1 MLPMKLPQPRPTRRG
16 FLTAAAATGAAFVI
30 GFDRSGPRVALAAAG
45 AAIHPFDAY
54 VLIGEDDVVTVMSAH
69 MDMGQ
74 GIYSGIA
81 TLVAEELDADWSKMQ
96 VVGAAGNESYYGNLS
111 MGGDFQLTGGSSA
124 TPSSWDRYREAGARA
139 RAMLIGAAAEDWG
152 VPESEITIENGTLS
166 HPSGSQSGFGAFATK
181 AASRRMPSEVR
192 LKEHSSWKLIGN
204 RDLRRLDAGPKSTGR
219 QQFTIDVMLPGM
231 LVATVAHPPR
241 FGGKVRSFDA
251 REAKRVKGVVDV
263 VEIPRGVA
271 VVAENSWAAIKG
283 KRALKIEWDESAA
296 ETRGSQDLLEH
307 YRIALEQGDAVVAR
321 QDGDADKALSRAAT
335 VIDAQFE
342 FPYLAHAALEPM
354 NAVARMQDG
363 VLEVWGGHQMP
374 TLYQQ
379 VAANLAGL
387 PPDKVKLHVM
397 MTGGGFG
404 RRAVPDADVIVE
416 AVATAKAL
424 GWRAPVKVQ
433 WTRED
438 DMAGGRYRPIY
449 VHRISAGLDAEG
461 RPTGWRHRIVGQS
474 IMGGSPFAAMIKN
487 GVDPTSVEGA
497 STLPYAIPD
506 LKVDL
511 VTTDVGVPVLWWRS
525 VGSTH
530 TAYSTEV
537 MIDQLAY
544 AAKADPVAFRR
555 ELLKD
560 HPRHLGVLDLVAE
573 KAGWGTPLPE
583 GKARGVAVHESFNT
597 FVAQIA
603 EIAMKADGSFRV
615 ERVVCA
621 VDCGVPINPDIIEA
635 QMEGG
640 IGFGLGTV
648 LKSALHL
655 EEGRVVETNYDTFEV
670 LRIDGMPKVEVH
682 IVPSRERP
690 TGVGEPGVP
699 PIGPALANAYF
710 AATGRLVTTLPFTST
725 LSM

>member
-1 MLPMKLPQPRPTRRG
+1 V
-16 FLTAAAATGAAFVI
+16 AATGAALVI
-30 GFDRSGPRVALAAAG
+30 GFDRLGPRAALAADAP
-45 AAIHPFDAY
+45 IDPFDAY
-54 VLIGEDDVVTVMSAH
+54 VVVGEDGTVTVLSAH

-74 GIYSGIA
+74 GIYSGVA
-81 TLVAEELDADWSKMQ
+81 TLVAEELDADWSKVR
-96 VVGAAGNESYYGNLS
+96 VVGAAGNERYYGNLA
-111 MGGDFQLTGGSSA
+111 MGGTFQLTGGSSG
-124 TPSSWDRYREAGARA
+124 TTSSWDRYREAGARA
-139 RAMLIGAAAEDWG
+139 RAMLVAAAADEWG
-152 VPESEITIENGTLS
+152 VPASEITVVDGTIG
-166 HPSGSQSGFGAFATK
+166 HPSGRQSGFGAFAAK
-181 AASRRMPSEVR
+181 AARQRIPSEIR
-192 LKEHSSWKLIGN
+192 LKDPSTWKLIGN
-204 RDLRRLDAGPKSTGR
+204 PGLRRLDAAPKSTGR

-241 FGGKVRSFDA
+241 FGGRVRSFDA
-251 REAKRVKGVVDV
+251 RDATKIKGVVDV

-271 VVAENSWAAIKG
+271 VVARSTWAAIKG
-283 KRALKIEWDESAA
+283 KQALQIEWDESGA
-296 ETRGSQDLLEH
+296 ETRGSQELLDH
-307 YRIALEQGDAVVAR
+307 YRAALEQSEAIIAR
-321 QDGDADKALSRAAT
+321 NDGAADQALANAAT
-335 VIDAQFE
+335 IVEAQFE
-342 FPYLAHAALEPM
+342 FPYLAHAALEPL

-379 VAANLAGL
+379 VAADLAGI
-387 PPDKVKLHVM
+387 PPEKVKLHVM

-404 RRAVPDADVIVE
+404 RRATPDAEIIVE
-416 AVATAKAL
+416 AVATAKAIN
-424 GWRAPVKVQ
+424 WRAPVKVQ

-449 VHRISAGLDAEG
+449 VHRISAGLSREG
-461 RPTGWRHRIVGQS
+461 KPMGSRHRIVGQS
-474 IMGGSPFAAMIKN
+474 IMAGSPFAGWIKD

-497 STLPYAIPD
+497 SNLPYAIPD
-506 LKVDL
+506 LRVDL

-555 ELLKD
+555 DLLKD
-560 HPRHLGVLDLVAE
+560 HPRHLGVLDLAAE
-573 KAGWGTPLPE
+573 KADWGSPLPP
-583 GKARGVAVHESFNT
+583 GKARGIAVNESFHT
-597 FVAQIA
+597 YVAQVA
-603 EIAMKADGSFRV
+603 EIAMRPDGTFAV

-621 VDCGVPINPDIIEA
+621 VDCGVPVNPDIIRA

-655 EEGRVVETNYDTFEV
+655 ESGQVIETNYDTFEV

-682 IVPSRERP
+682 IVPSEASP

-699 PIGPALANAYF
+699 PIGPAIANAYF
-710 AATGRLVTTLPFTST
+710 AATGKLVTTLPFST
-725 LSM
+725 TLAM

>member
-1 MLPMKLPQPRPTRRG
+1 MPAAVELKQP
-16 FLTAAAATGAAFVI
+16 
-30 GFDRSGPRVALAAAG
+30 
-45 AAIHPFDAY
+45 
-54 VLIGEDDVVTVMSAH
+54 
-69 MDMGQ
+69 
-74 GIYSGIA
+74 
-81 TLVAEELDADWSKMQ
+81 
-96 VVGAAGNESYYGNLS
+96 
-111 MGGDFQLTGGSSA
+111 
-124 TPSSWDRYREAGARA
+124 
-139 RAMLIGAAAEDWG
+139 
-152 VPESEITIENGTLS
+152 
-166 HPSGSQSGFGAFATK
+166 
-181 AASRRMPSEVR
+181 
-192 LKEHSSWKLIGN
+192 SSWKLIGN
-204 RDLRRLDAGPKSTGR
+204 SALRRLDAAAKSTGR
-219 QQFTIDVMLPGM
+219 QDFTIDVMLPDM
-231 LVATVAHPPR
+231 LVATIAHPPR

-251 REAKRVKGVVDV
+251 SAARAVKGVVEV

-271 VVAENSWAAIKG
+271 VVATNTWAAIKG
-283 KRALKIEWDESAA
+283 RRALRVEWDESGA
-296 ETRGSQDLLEH
+296 ETRGSQELLEH
-307 YRIALEQGDAVVAR
+307 YRTALERSDAVMAR
-321 QDGDADKALSRAAT
+321 NDGDADRALRQAAT
-335 VIDAQFE
+335 IVEAQFE
-342 FPYLAHAALEPM
+342 FPYLAHAALEPL
-354 NAVARMQDG
+354 NAVARLQDG

-374 TLYQQ
+374 TLYRK
-379 VAANLAGL
+379 VAADLAGI
-387 PPDKVKLHVM
+387 PPEKVKLHVM

-404 RRAVPDADVIVE
+404 RRATPDAEIIVE
-416 AVATAKAL
+416 AVATAKAI

-449 VHRISAGLDAEG
+449 VHRITAGLDADG
-461 RPTGWRHRIVGQS
+461 RPMGWRHRIVGQS
-474 IMGGSPFAAMIKN
+474 IIAGTPFEGMMKN

-497 STLPYAIPD
+497 STLPYDIPD

-555 ELLKD
+555 DLLEN

-573 KAGWGTPLPE
+573 KADWGSPLPS
-583 GKARGVAVHESFNT
+583 GKARGVAVHESFHT
-597 FVAQIA
+597 YVAEVA
-603 EIAMKADGSFRV
+603 EIAMRPDGTFAV

-621 VDCGVPINPDIIEA
+621 VDCGVPVNPDIIRA

-640 IGFGLGTV
+640 IGFGLGSV

-655 EEGRVVETNYDTFEV
+655 EGGRVVETNYDTFEV

-682 IVPSRERP
+682 IVPSEESP

-699 PIGPALANAYF
+699 PIGPAVANAYF
-710 AATGRLVTTLPFTST
+710 AATGKLVTALPFSSS